1 MRPAL
6 SVIIPTRNRVATLGR
21 TLEAWRGHESGAPFE
36 VVVVDDG
43 SEDRTFEALTAA
55 AAKDPRLRCLH
66 QDGSGPAAARNR
78 ALASSTGEIVLF
90 TGDDIRPGAGLVE
103 GHVAAHAAKEA
114 ARFILGRT
122 EWDDERPVTPV
133 MRHIT
138 GFGGQQF
145 RYAYLR
151 DGQRLGF
158 KYFYGSNLSVAR
170 QTLGATSGPF
180 DASFRGAALED
191 ADLGYRL
198 MNHRQEIGYKADL
211 LAFHDHPYDVAGFAA
226 RQRRVGLATAG
237 LAAKHPEV
245 AAEFGWGL
253 VTSAIEA
260 AGHTP
265 RAKAGGLA
273 LDDIEVVER
282 HLLEA
287 LSRPSEHGSGLLE
300 RLYLGL
306 FWYFQARGIAE
317 ARVAEPD
324 LRGVLWVLLRDALCC
339 SLRAACRR
347 EGGAFDA
354 RSLELLALA
363 ASAIESA
370 VGRRPFPNCL
380 AEELGARA
388 RAWRYAMTSRR

>member
-151 DGQRLGF
+151 DGLRLGF

-198 MNHRQEIGYKADL
+198 MNRRQEIGYKADL

-237 LAAKHPEV
+237 FGRKASRSGGGVRMGPRDIRDRGGGPHPSRQGGR
-245 AAEFGWGL
+245 ACARRHRGRGAPSARSPQPTFGAWIG
-253 VTSAIEA
+253 
-260 AGHTP
+260 
-265 RAKAGGLA
+265 A
-273 LDDIEVVER
+273 LGA
-282 HLLEA
+282 A
-287 LSRPSEHGSGLLE
+287 LSGTLLVLPGPGD
-300 RLYLGL
+300 R
-306 FWYFQARGIAE
+306 RGT
-317 ARVAEPD
+317 
-324 LRGVLWVLLRDALCC
+324 G
-339 SLRAACRR
+339 
-347 EGGAFDA
+347 GGAGSSG
-354 RSLELLALA
+354 SL
-363 ASAIESA
+363 
-370 VGRRPFPNCL
+370 VGTPP
-380 AEELGARA
+380 
-388 RAWRYAMTSRR
+388 